1 MKKSIKYLRKLAE
14 DLKDFNATDKKLNE
28 NRDYNSYRI
37 IKEQS
42 IHDVLRR
49 NMLNEVYLFDTSNYS
64 PMVYYK

>member
-1 MKKSIKYLRKLAE
+1 MQKIKQISLDKNMGKDDNTFYLKSKTIV
-14 DLKDFNATDKKLNE
+14 D
-28 NRDYNSYRI
+28 RI